1 MHYTFDTSITPAIG
15 DAVTIRKAIGASIA
29 RSRQT
34 AGLTQE
40 DVAERLGIG
49 PEAVS
54 RLERGVGSITA
65 ERLVI
70 LADMFGCRSDQLLLG
85 ASSRQDDQGAAIAR
99 LMEDL
104 PLEDRRFILENVER
118 WAEHLRAARPAEKA
132 KPP

>member
-1 MHYTFDTSITPAIG
+1 MYFYFDTGSKPPPSDPIA
-15 DAVTIRKAIGASIA
+15 IRKAIGSSIGRA
-29 RSRQT
+29 RQF

-104 PLEDRRFILENVER
+104 PLDDRRFILENVER
-118 WAEHLRAARPAEKA
+118 LAEHLRAARLLGEANPR
-132 KPP
+132 